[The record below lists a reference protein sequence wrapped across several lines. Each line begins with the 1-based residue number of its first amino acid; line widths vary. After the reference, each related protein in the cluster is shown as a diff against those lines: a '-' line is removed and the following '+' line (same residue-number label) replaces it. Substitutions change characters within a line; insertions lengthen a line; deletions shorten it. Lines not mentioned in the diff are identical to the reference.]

1 MRREKKRKDGTT
13 ERRKDSNPRCWSLI
27 LPRTLGAVEDNA
39 RLAVEAQ
46 LVLCLGT
53 RSSQGRQSRRATGS
67 CLDAELA
74 QPLLFAVGLDVPDQ
88 NADNNTDKQNGP
100 DGEKNRA
107 ANHPAHD

>member
-27 LPRTLGAVEDNA
+27 LPRTLGAVEDND
-39 RLAVEAQ
+39 RLAVAAQ

-53 RSSQGRQSRRATGS
+53 RSSQGRQSRRTAGS

-74 QPLLFAVGLDVPDQ
+74 QPLHIAVGLDVPDLDAGV
-88 NADNNTDKQNGP
+88 NAGFQDGP
-100 DGEKNRA
+100 GGGGDGA
-107 ANHPAHD
+107 AVQ

>member
-27 LPRTLGAVEDNA
+27 LPRTLGAVEDND

-53 RSSQGRQSRRATGS
+53 RSSQGRQSRRTAGS

-74 QPLLFAVGLDVPDQ
+74 QPRRVAGGRG
-88 NADNNTDKQNGP
+88 GP
-100 DGEKNRA
+100 GRGAGGGAGGQDG
-107 ANHPAHD
+107 PGGGGD